1 MALSSL
7 TRLRENGKF
16 VDKWMGLFHERDFV
30 NYKTVLSFSK
40 DGKMMWTKPEPYFSA
55 YRDIEKKS
63 QMCEVECV
71 RSDMGRGDELMLIT
85 RSNSKRINSLL
96 SFSRDE
102 GKNVVKTRGG
112 SRVIKRRKTQGGVS
126 AGRQTVYNLPL
137 DRA

>member
-1 MALSSL
+1 
-7 TRLRENGKF
+7 
-16 VDKWMGLFHERDFV
+16 
-30 NYKTVLSFSK
+30 
-40 DGKMMWTKPEPYFSA
+40 MMWTKPEPYFSA

-102 GKNVVKTRGG
+102 GKRGQDPL
-112 SRVIKRRKTQGGVS
+112 R
-126 AGRQTVYNLPL
+126 LP
-137 DRA
+137 RH

>member
-1 MALSSL
+1 
-7 TRLRENGKF
+7 
-16 VDKWMGLFHERDFV
+16 
-30 NYKTVLSFSK
+30 
-40 DGKMMWTKPEPYFSA
+40 MMWTKPEPYFSA

-96 SFSRDE
+96 SFPVTRE
-102 GKNVVKTRGG
+102 NVVKTRGG